1 MGAGAATLT
10 GWGATTLLIG
20 AGRDAKR
27 ELEAPETA
35 ELTVCETRGEIWET
49 IWATMSDWEDVE
61 VAVVVVGRGAGA
73 LTGAGVAAGRRD
85 PETAEETVWE
95 IRG

>member
-10 GWGATTLLIG
+10 GWGATTLLVG

-27 ELEAPETA
+27 DLEAPETA

-49 IWATMSDWEDVE
+49 IWATMSDCEDVE
-61 VAVVVVGRGAGA
+61 VAEVVVGRGAGA
-73 LTGAGVAAGRRD
+73 LNG
-85 PETAEETVWE
+85 P
-95 IRG
+95 

>member
-1 MGAGAATLT
+1 VEVRPVEVRDPA
-10 GWGATTLLIG
+10 LLEV
-20 AGRDAKR
+20 ALF
-27 ELEAPETA
+27 LEAPDTA
-35 ELTVCETRGEIWET
+35 ALTVWETRGEIWET
-49 IWATMSDWEDVE
+49 IWAIRSAWDVLEDVE
-61 VAVVVVGRGAGA
+61 VDVVAVGRGAGA